1 MLQGLPKV
9 SLTEWLAER
18 GHTII
23 EEIGQ
28 SGIDYLLEAFDLKDV
43 VLSSKCEVEQF
54 PYSPTV
60 DGWNIGKIYSDLL
73 ILEKQFSRIY
83 GDVLSV
89 SYKLK
94 TCIFTLKIK
103 SCV

>member
-1 MLQGLPKV
+1 M

-28 SGIDYLLEAFDLKDV
+28 SGIDYLLEAFDLKDDV
-43 VLSSKCEVEQF
+43 SSSKCEVEQF

-73 ILEKQFSRIY
+73 ILAKQFSRIY
-83 GDVLSV
+83 GNVLSV

-94 TCIFTLKIK
+94 TCIFTFKIK
-103 SCV
+103 NCV